1 MSNGTDDQAVVDQA
15 APAEVER
22 GRDEVGPYVI
32 VNGLKIHIA
41 VVDRGLIPPWD
52 GFSIS
57 KWWSTSRFN
66 PLTRLSS
73 PK

>member
-1 MSNGTDDQAVVDQA
+1 MSNGTDDRAAVDQA

-41 VVDRGLIPPWD
+41 VVDHGLIPPWD
-52 GFSIS
+52 GFSLR
-57 KWWSTSRFN
+57 KWWRKSRLN
-66 PLTRLSS
+66 LAKRPTPTR
-73 PK
+73 